1 MPRKASVGTE
11 LVALRGVVVDH
22 VEDHLDVR
30 LVQRLH
36 HRLEL
41 LHLLATLAAGGVGVV
56 RREEADR
63 VVAPVVREPL
73 VDQRGVLHELVHGHQ
88 LDRGD
93 AETLEVRDGGRV
105 GDAGVRPADL
115 LGYVGMGHRQTLDV
129 RLVDHRLVVL
139 VLGVPVAA
147 PVEERGH
154 DHRQHVVAQAV
165 LVVEGLALVE
175 LVGEQRLVAV
185 HLPVDGL
192 GVGVEQQLRRVAAV
206 PLLGCVRSVHA
217 VAVALARLD
226 ARKVRVVHEG
236 VGLDHLDPGL
246 RAVVG
251 DQAQL
256 DLVRH
261 LREEREVDPGP
272 VVRRAQGVRTSW
284 PDLHAAPSPR
294 PGRTP
299 GRLNGTDSR
308 LPADVR

>member
-63 VVAPVVREPL
+63 VVAPVVRQPL
-73 VDQRGVLHELVHGHQ
+73 VDQRGVLHELVHRHQ

-93 AETLEVRDGGRV
+93 AEILEVRDRGRV
-105 GDAGVRPADL
+105 GDAGVRAADL

-147 PVEERGH
+147 PVEERGD

-206 PLLGCVRSVHA
+206 PLLRRVRVRARGSRSAGPAGCPGRYAWCTKASVSTISTRVSVPSSAIRHSSTLSA
-217 VAVALARLD
+217 TSEKSAKLTPAPSYVAPRGYGRPGQICMQLPLLARV
-226 ARKVRVVHEG
+226 APRV
-236 VGLDHLDPGL
+236 
-246 RAVVG
+246 A
-251 DQAQL
+251 
-256 DLVRH
+256 
-261 LREEREVDPGP
+261 
-272 VVRRAQGVRTSW
+272 
-284 PDLHAAPSPR
+284 
-294 PGRTP
+294 
-299 GRLNGTDSR
+299 
-308 LPADVR
+308 